1 MRQKIVT
8 IMMCVAALML
18 MPHEADAQGFLKK
31 MKEKAGKALDKVAGK
46 EEFPDDDVDVA
57 ESDDLPAT
65 PTPTDRLP
73 KLHRS
78 TVVWNGEVQPSK
90 AANPRALLNELPA
103 LPAVEQLVNPDD
115 AEFSAYNRQL
125 SAISL
130 RVDELDEQ
138 YSCSDKE
145 MLAARENLYKELQDL
160 TGLTPEEMKTFE
172 DPNTSEAEKQRLEE
186 KMRNHVLGGANVED
200 ISAKAQSMEGRAN
213 ELAKEMKIYEEKEKN
228 GTLTEADK
236 KRMMELSE
244 EAMAMQQELFS
255 GGLGNVMDAANK
267 GQALQNKL
275 LTENAELERRLK
287 IFADKAAALRKS
299 EEGVVKSCGEI
310 AKEYEAKLRKIYQ
323 QIWAE
328 SDADKIHALYDQAD
342 ELMKNYRT
350 RAAQI
355 HRKSL
360 QVRLDNTRKLMPEA
374 ESLYTEMAE
383 GGMIPTCATR
393 RAPLNVVMNCIDILH
408 EAYADFPQPQV
419 LCVERE
425 VISVLKPEE
434 HLFFPESGFA
444 GGFGSSGNLADDFL
458 KGSHIL
464 VVNSKDGCYYEIE
477 GGVRR
482 NLGEDGLNAFKS
494 KAVQPAESAY
504 GDILMRKGSRKAVYN
519 RSGSLILH
527 DGTSFYPLAMQRHA
541 DRLEFIIYGS
551 IDTEDRNS
559 KDGFIKCTYKL

>member
-1 MRQKIVT
+1 
-8 IMMCVAALML
+8 MCVAALML
-18 MPHEADAQGFLKK
+18 VPREADAQGFLKK

-46 EEFPDDDVDVA
+46 EESAGDDADAA

-65 PTPTDRLP
+65 PTAIDRLP

-103 LPAVEQLVNPDD
+103 LLTVEQLVDPDD
-115 AEFSAYNRQL
+115 AVFSVYNRQL
-125 SAISL
+125 SALSL
-130 RVDELDEQ
+130 RVDELDEE
-138 YSCSDKE
+138 YSCSDEE

-160 TGLTPEEMKTFE
+160 TGLTPEEMKIFD
-172 DPNTSEAEKQRLEE
+172 DPNTPEAEKQRLEE
-186 KMRNHVLGGANVED
+186 KMRNHVLGGTSPED
-200 ISAKAQSMEGRAN
+200 ISAKAQSMEGRAE

-236 KRMMELSE
+236 KRMMEISQ
-244 EAMAMQQELFS
+244 EAMAMHQELM
-255 GGLGNVMDAANK
+255 GAGLGNMMDVANK
-267 GQALQNKL
+267 GQVLQDKL
-275 LTENAELERRLK
+275 VNENAELERRLK
-287 IFADKAAALRKS
+287 VFANKAAALRKS

-310 AKEYEAKLRKIYQ
+310 AKEYETKLKNIYQ

-360 QVRLDNTRKLMPEA
+360 QVRLENTKKLMPEA

-383 GGMIPTCATR
+383 DGMIPTCATR

-425 VISVLKPEE
+425 VISILKPEE

-444 GGFGSSGNLADDFL
+444 GGFGSGGNLADDFL

-464 VVNSKDGCYYEIE
+464 VVNSNDGCYFEID

-482 NLGEDGLNAFKS
+482 NLGEDGLNAYKP
-494 KAVQPAESAY
+494 KAVHPAESSY
-504 GDILMRKGSRKAVYN
+504 GDIPMRKGSRKAVYN

-527 DGTSFYPLAMQRHA
+527 DGTSFYPLVMQRHA
-541 DRLEFIIYGS
+541 DRLEFIIYGT
-551 IDTEDRNS
+551 INPDDRNG